1 MTNHFSRLFPIPPQR
16 RRGTIILSGDIDEA
30 ITKIK
35 IGDISQEKYV
45 HEYIIPRQ
53 TLVIKSKKKIDNVSE
68 NRLGPIPVLGEATD
82 KDFVQWSLAM
92 HKKGLPVGRYMII

>member
-35 IGDISQEKYV
+35 TGEISQEKYV
-45 HEYIIPRQ
+45 REYSIPRQ

-68 NRLGPIPVLGEATD
+68 KRPSPTGVLGEDAE
-82 KDFVQWSLAM
+82 KYLVQWSLVM
-92 HKKGLPVGRYMII
+92 QKHGFPVVLDIII